1 MKASVLLAVLASLSA
16 CSQDASRPAAEAT
29 ASSAPDEPAALD
41 EVAGT
46 YDYTLADG
54 SDGTTVLAPGGTF
67 TDAMDGETITGR
79 WEVAD
84 GKLCLDPA
92 GDGPDQRRECFTLG
106 KSGAKG
112 TQIATS
118 DTGEVVRVVKRPA

>member
-1 MKASVLLAVLASLSA
+1 MKASVLLAMLASLSA
-16 CSQDASRPAAEAT
+16 CSQGASRPAAEAT
-29 ASSAPDEPAALD
+29 ASSAPDEPGTHD

-54 SDGTTVLAPGGTF
+54 SDGTTVLVPDGTF

-92 GDGPDQRRECFTLG
+92 GDGPDQRRACFTLS
-106 KSGAKG
+106 KPDVKG
-112 TQIATS
+112 TRIATS
-118 DTGEVVRVVKRPA
+118 DTGAAVKVVKRPA